1 MGNYE
6 AMNSEETTIR
16 ATVWQT
22 PTRAALQVLDDVV
35 ITVVAGQITSI
46 VPASDSPVAD
56 SVDVVL
62 GTDEVLVPGF
72 IDLHLHAPQWPQLGT
87 GYDLQLSEWL
97 FEYTFPLEARYSD
110 LDFAQSMW
118 DSMVPTLLANGT
130 TTAVYYGSVH
140 TPATTALAQ
149 TCIDHGQRA
158 WVGRVAMDHPEGTPE
173 WYRDES
179 ADAAL
184 AATRESIEQIRRLDD
199 PRGLVQP
206 IITPRFIPAC
216 TDELLESLGALAAE
230 TGLLVQTHCS
240 EDDWE
245 HQHVIERT
253 GKRDATALD
262 DFGLMRAA
270 TVLAHGG
277 HLNDGDF
284 ALIQKRGA
292 GIAHCPLSNI
302 YFGNAVFPAQQAL
315 SAGVNVGL
323 GTDVAGGPS
332 SSILAN
338 AAQAVHSARMLEEG
352 VDPARGSTER
362 GRSGSRIDAITG
374 FWLATVGGATVLD
387 QPLGLLEVGRRFDAV
402 SISLAEIAPAERGYS
417 AERRFEQ
424 LVRLAGRREINGVW
438 VDGCRVVDA
447 R

>member
-1 MGNYE
+1 
-6 AMNSEETTIR
+6 MNSEATTIR

-22 PTRAALQVLDDVV
+22 PTKDALQILDDVV
-35 ITVVAGQITSI
+35 LTVAAGEIVSI
-46 VPASDSPVAD
+46 VSADESPYAD
-56 SVDVVL
+56 SADVVL
-62 GTDEVLVPGF
+62 GANDVLVPGF

-87 GYDLQLSEWL
+87 GYDMQLSEWL

-110 LDFAQSMW
+110 LEFAQSMW
-118 DSMVPTLLANGT
+118 DSMVPALLANGT
-130 TTAVYYGSVH
+130 TSAVYYGSIH

-173 WYRDES
+173 WYRDQSSEV
-179 ADAAL
+179 AIE
-184 AATRESIEQIRRLDD
+184 ATRESISQIRSLDD
-199 PRGLVQP
+199 PHGLVQP

-216 TDELLESLGALAAE
+216 TDELLESLGGLAAE

-253 GKRDATALD
+253 GTRDAEALD
-262 DFGLMRAA
+262 GFGLMRPS

-277 HLNDGDF
+277 HLNDDDF
-284 ALIQKRGA
+284 ALIHKRGA

-315 SAGVNVGL
+315 DAGVNVGL

-332 SSILAN
+332 SSILNN

-352 VDPARGSTER
+352 VDPAVDSAAR
-362 GRSGSRIDAITG
+362 GRSGSRIDAVTG
-374 FWLATVGGATVLD
+374 FWLATVGGANVLN

-402 SISLAEIAPAERGYS
+402 AISLEEIAPAERGYA

-424 LVRLAGRREINGVW
+424 LVRLAGRREITAVW
-438 VDGCRVVDA
+438 VEGRLVVGGV
-447 R
+447 